1 MKREILKKTIEE
13 LKLKYPTL
21 EVLQSYNKTLEVDE
35 LVIKDED
42 LKYSSNFEFDDFL
55 YDIIDKNI
63 YSQNLDVY
71 CYYVLE
77 DEFEE
82 MKSKQSNIYNYKL
95 DVISEKISV
104 NDIKTIVLNY
114 AKKNPEQLDLT
125 ITLDTDED
133 TKRTIIVKDDL
144 LIKESVL
151 ENIKPILKI
160 KKVENTKEGWFK
172 WKK

>member
-1 MKREILKKTIEE
+1 
-13 LKLKYPTL
+13 
-21 EVLQSYNKTLEVDE
+21 
-35 LVIKDED
+35 
-42 LKYSSNFEFDDFL
+42 
-55 YDIIDKNI
+55 
-63 YSQNLDVY
+63 
-71 CYYVLE
+71 
-77 DEFEE
+77 

-104 NDIKTIVLNY
+104 NDIKTIVSNY

-160 KKVENTKEGWFK
+160 KEVENTKEG
-172 WKK
+172 